1 MRKTFSD
8 TIEGVRRGYKIK
20 TSWPDK
26 ALSCRMSR
34 VNRQFPACAR
44 RSGMQKPR
52 ALPSNACAKLNN
64 VDPQAWL
71 TDVIRRI
78 VDHKI
83 NRIDE

>member
-1 MRKTFSD
+1 
-8 TIEGVRRGYKIK
+8 
-20 TSWPDK
+20 
-26 ALSCRMSR
+26 
-34 VNRQFPACAR
+34 
-44 RSGMQKPR
+44 MQKPR